1 MPGIGIMF
9 CSFQVDCQTT
19 LTPTLSLREREIVGP
34 TLSLMARVIVGPI
47 LSLGE
52 REIRGELSS
61 GKRERQLE
69 LCV

>member
-19 LTPTLSLREREIVGP
+19 LTPTLSLMERE
-34 TLSLMARVIVGPI
+34 IVGPI